1 MSYSVSDTI
10 QLRPVTI
17 SDAKELFHLVDTN
30 RAHLSEW
37 LAWVGST
44 QTVKDTEGFLQSVT
58 GQHAGETVFAIIFK
72 RRLAGLISWR
82 YVERVTKRVSLGY
95 WMAAKFQGHGIMGAC
110 VNFLTAELF
119 DHQNVTSV
127 EIQADTKN
135 MKSRAVAERCQFRHC
150 GTLEKYAYLNGG
162 FRDHA
167 FYILTKE
174 DWKHSKQQEKQQS

>member
-1 MSYSVSDTI
+1 
-10 QLRPVTI
+10 
-17 SDAKELFHLVDTN
+17 
-30 RAHLSEW
+30 
-37 LAWVGST
+37 
-44 QTVKDTEGFLQSVT
+44 
-58 GQHAGETVFAIIFK
+58 
-72 RRLAGLISWR
+72 
-82 YVERVTKRVSLGY
+82 
-95 WMAAKFQGHGIMGAC
+95 MGAC

-174 DWKHSKQQEKQQS
+174 DWKHLKQQEKQQS